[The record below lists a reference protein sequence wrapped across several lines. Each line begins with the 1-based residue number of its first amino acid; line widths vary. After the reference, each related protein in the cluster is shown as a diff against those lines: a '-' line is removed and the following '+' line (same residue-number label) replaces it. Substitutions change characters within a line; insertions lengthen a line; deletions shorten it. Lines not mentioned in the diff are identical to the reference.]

1 MTVGTVIE
9 DTVSVE
15 TTEAL
20 VEIGIEEMITT
31 GKLKNS
37 NSLQPYIEHWV
48 YCYLRIHYFYNYDSN
63 HLYGTSIVF
72 FF

>member
-1 MTVGTVIE
+1 MSVGTVTE

-20 VEIGIEEMITT
+20 VEIAIEEMITT

-37 NSLQPYIEHWV
+37 NTIQPYIDIWI
-48 YCYLRIHYFYNYDSN
+48 YNSNFYLSSLT
-63 HLYGTSIVF
+63 HLYYLQG
-72 FF
+72 

>member
-9 DTVSVE
+9 GTVSVE

-37 NSLQPYIEHWV
+37 NTIQPYIDIWV
-48 YCYLRIHYFYNYDSN
+48 YKNSNFYLSSLKQIYY
-63 HLYGTSIVF
+63 LQG
-72 FF
+72 

>member
-9 DTVSVE
+9 GTVSVE

-37 NSLQPYIEHWV
+37 NTIQPYIDIWV
-48 YCYLRIHYFYNYDSN
+48 YKNSNFYLSSLK
-63 HLYGTSIVF
+63 HLYYLQG
-72 FF
+72 

>member
-9 DTVSVE
+9 GTVSVE

-37 NSLQPYIEHWV
+37 NSLQPYIEK
-48 YCYLRIHYFYNYDSN
+48 YYLRIQNI
-63 HLYGTSIVF
+63 T
-72 FF
+72 

>member
-37 NSLQPYIEHWV
+37 NSLHQPYIDIWV
-48 YCYLRIHYFYNYDSN
+48 
-63 HLYGTSIVF
+63 
-72 FF
+72 

>member
-9 DTVSVE
+9 GTVSVE

-37 NSLQPYIEHWV
+37 NTIQPYIDIWV
-48 YCYLRIHYFYNYDSN
+48 YNSNFYLSSLKHSYY
-63 HLYGTSIVF
+63 LQG
-72 FF
+72 